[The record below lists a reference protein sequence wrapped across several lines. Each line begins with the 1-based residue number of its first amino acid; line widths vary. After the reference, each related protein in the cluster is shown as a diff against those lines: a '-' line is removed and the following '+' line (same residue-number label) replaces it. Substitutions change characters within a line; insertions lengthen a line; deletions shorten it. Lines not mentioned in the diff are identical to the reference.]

1 MNERDLRQAFQNDT
15 PSVPPQLLDPG
26 VLTRRIIRRD
36 GIRVWLLG
44 YFCLVAWLVVS
55 IGGWFIGLETY
66 SRSSEIAAHLI
77 MFHNKD
83 EPLATPQINSAQPL
97 NKEVENG
104 QWPKQASET
113 FVRNLRKFNEVLEG
127 SKWYFFWLLGG
138 EALLLFLAAV
148 LSVAYVSAGRKA
160 TLRQVNATLL
170 KISEQLKDNQSASG
184 TSTS

>member
-1 MNERDLRQAFQNDT
+1 MNERDLRQALQNDS
-15 PSVPPQLLDPG
+15 PSVPSQLLDPS

-44 YFCLVAWLVVS
+44 YFCLVSWLGVS
-55 IGGWFIGLETY
+55 IGGWFISMEVLGWNSDLVN
-66 SRSSEIAAHLI
+66 LLV
-77 MFHNKD
+77 MLHNRD
-83 EPLATPQINSAQPL
+83 EPSVTPQINPAQPSAQEEGKRL
-97 NKEVENG
+97 L
-104 QWPKQASET
+104 PKQADEA
-113 FVRNLRKFNEVLEG
+113 FVRNLWKLNGVLHG
-127 SKWYFFWLLGG
+127 RRWYFFWLVGG

-184 TSTS
+184 ASSS